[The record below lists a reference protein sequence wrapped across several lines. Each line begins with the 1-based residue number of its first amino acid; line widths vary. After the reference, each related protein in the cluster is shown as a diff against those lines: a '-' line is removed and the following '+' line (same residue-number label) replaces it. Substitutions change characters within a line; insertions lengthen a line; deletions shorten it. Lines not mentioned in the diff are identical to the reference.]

1 MSYTAWWDLDSADI
15 ADVADV
21 RKVIEEAADLF
32 YPHGGQGIVIRIGDG
47 EEADAPLRIDTD
59 AAVGRAA
66 VSWKGVPG
74 VEPGVESGPALTVG
88 DDPYEPPVTIP
99 AERARVTSEMAI
111 RAAEEYVRTGE
122 RPRCLGWE
130 SIEL

>member
-15 ADVADV
+15 ADAAGV
-21 RKVIEEAADLF
+21 RKVIEEAADLL
-32 YPHGGQGIVIRIGDG
+32 YPHGGQGIVIRLGDG
-47 EEADAPLRIDTD
+47 EETEAPLRIDID
-59 AAVGRAA
+59 AVVGRAA

-74 VEPGVESGPALTVG
+74 IEPGVEASQALTVG

-99 AERARVTSEMAI
+99 AERARVTPEMAI

-122 RPRCLGWE
+122 RPGGLEWE
-130 SIEL
+130 PVV